1 MTINRGING
10 VSDKDP
16 MRDVEGSHPT
26 HRASRLR
33 RGPVPRRRA
42 FGSGETVARFGVRE
56 TIELVRRFFN
66 ISGLC
71 HNPILDSPSRPRG
84 ARRAGRAAGAPRAR
98 RGVSRVSS
106 CLFGYAERSAVRLGL
121 YAIPTGRE
129 GEQRSWIKPVLSSL
143 RRPSVSGRRRSDG
156 RACPPLCRAA
166 HLCRT
171 PNTRVDAAQTH
182 AAARRNTVIPT
193 HS

>member
-1 MTINRGING
+1 MGSPIRIRCATSRGRTRRTG
-10 VSDKDP
+10 
-16 MRDVEGSHPT
+16 
-26 HRASRLR
+26 R
-33 RGPVPRRRA
+33 RGYVAVRSPGAARSVPARLLRGLECVRLLSWCGGSLISLDSAIIRSSIRRRA
-42 FGSGETVARFGVRE
+42 ARG
-56 TIELVRRFFN
+56 
-66 ISGLC
+66 G
-71 HNPILDSPSRPRG
+71 P
-84 ARRAGRAAGAPRAR
+84 APRAGAR
-98 RGVSRVSS
+98 APRGISR
-106 CLFGYAERSAVRLGL
+106 LFGYAERSAVRLGL

-143 RRPSVSGRRRSDG
+143 CRPSVSGRRRSDG

>member
-1 MTINRGING
+1 MMTINRGING

-16 MRDVEGSHPT
+16 MRGVEGSHPT

-42 FGSGETVARFGVRE
+42 FDSGETVARFGVRE

-71 HNPILDSPSRPRG
+71 HNPRFAFFRISHGISRP
-84 ARRAGRAAGAPRAR
+84 GAPGPGGAVTRI
-98 RGVSRVSS
+98 SR
-106 CLFGYAERSAVRLGL
+106 LFGYAERSAVRLGL

-129 GEQRSWIKPVLSSL
+129 GEQRL
-143 RRPSVSGRRRSDG
+143 
-156 RACPPLCRAA
+156 
-166 HLCRT
+166 
-171 PNTRVDAAQTH
+171 
-182 AAARRNTVIPT
+182 
-193 HS
+193 

>member
-1 MTINRGING
+1 MGSPIRIRCATSRGRTRRTG
-10 VSDKDP
+10 
-16 MRDVEGSHPT
+16 
-26 HRASRLR
+26 R
-33 RGPVPRRRA
+33 RGYVAVRSPGAARSVPARLLRGLECVRLLSWCR
-42 FGSGETVARFGVRE
+42 GSLDSA
-56 TIELVRRFFN
+56 I
-66 ISGLC
+66 
-71 HNPILDSPSRPRG
+71 ILDSHFFAS
-84 ARRAGRAAGAPRAR
+84 AGAPGRI
-98 RGVSRVSS
+98 SR
-106 CLFGYAERSAVRLGL
+106 LFGYAERSAVRLGL

-143 RRPSVSGRRRSDG
+143 CRPSVSGRRRSDG